1 MKKNIK
7 FLISS
12 LVCAFV
18 VGTVAQASINWGGKA
33 TPVSNGM
40 IANAYT
46 SVANDTSF
54 YSVTA
59 KLTFRNADGTV
70 YSTNP
75 SYGYVDSSGNA
86 NAATGD
92 VLGTGR
98 ISRVQ
103 SYHVWYSRSG
113 DGPAEVVKTL
123 Y

>member
-1 MKKNIK
+1 MT

-33 TPVSNGM
+33 TPVSDGM

-46 SVANDTSF
+46 SVSNDTSF
-54 YSVTA
+54 HRVTA
-59 KLTFRNADGTV
+59 NLSFKSTGGNV

-75 SYGYVDSSGNA
+75 VNAYVDSSGNA
-86 NAATGD
+86 RAATD
-92 VLGTGR
+92 DILGTGR

-103 SYHVWYSRSG
+103 SYHIWYSRSG